1 MGLPFPTPR
10 TRSLAEWEHC
20 LSGQFANFYWQYQTV
35 AEVISARVFSPGPT
49 QSPMDARIIGAVR
62 RLGHFYKKQEEIW
75 NYLRS
80 FWSVFWRENSCK
92 FSSLQEKTLA
102 SMTRYIVK
110 YWSFEDHTMPT
121 DCTNLSCTRPYEIRP
136 MNPLQFFEHFCNRC
150 VLPKLLG
157 FAEMLEISTLV
168 DFSPKLFRRWNV
180 PWGVPFIFL

>member
-20 LSGQFANFYWQYQTV
+20 LSGQLLTLTASTQTV
-35 AEVISARVFSPGPT
+35 AEIISPRVCSLEPG
-49 QSPMDARIIGAVR
+49 QSPMDGMIIGAVR

-92 FSSLQEKTLA
+92 FSSFWEKTLE
-102 SMTRYIVK
+102 SMTWYIVK
-110 YWSFEDHTMPT
+110 YWSFEDQTMPT

-168 DFSPKLFRRWNV
+168 NFALKLFRC
-180 PWGVPFIFL
+180 